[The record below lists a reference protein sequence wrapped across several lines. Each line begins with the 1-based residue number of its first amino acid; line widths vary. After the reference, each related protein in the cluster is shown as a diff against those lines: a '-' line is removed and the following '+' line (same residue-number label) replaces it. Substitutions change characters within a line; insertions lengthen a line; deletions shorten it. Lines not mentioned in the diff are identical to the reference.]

1 LDVLSWS
8 RPKQPTHQQK
18 SLKLVESELLIEEGE
33 PISFY
38 QLAMLLFP
46 EVSSESPLDLEML
59 DTLFFLQDHSI
70 HYVFKV
76 APQ

>member
-1 LDVLSWS
+1 M
-8 RPKQPTHQQK
+8 
-18 SLKLVESELLIEEGE
+18 KLVESELMIGEGE

-46 EVSSESPLDLEML
+46 EVATESPLDLEML

-76 APQ
+76 VPR